1 MGAVGVLRKAK
12 TARCTLSRQNVL
24 MSKRENTPFSGL
36 NISTLLRKRVH

>member
-12 TARCTLSRQNVL
+12 TARCRPSRHNVL